1 MRTLL
6 LFIFA
11 LLFMGCQESGA
22 SHSKT
27 DSQSNSVFL
36 LDSKWQ
42 NQNGETF
49 QLEHLKGKNTVVAMI
64 FTSCTTACPIL
75 IADMKKI
82 YNGMDNQ
89 HKQSTSMVLIS
100 IDPETDTPEVLK
112 EFAKTQKMDQEPWQ
126 FLTSDKESIRDLA
139 NVLAVKYKEISPMEF
154 SHSNIISVFDKDGVL
169 VSQVEGTVQHD
180 KIISAVN
187 AL

>member
-6 LFIFA
+6 LFITS
-11 LLFMGCQESGA
+11 LLLLACQDSGT
-22 SHSKT
+22 SNTKI
-27 DSQSNSVFL
+27 DPQSNSVFL
-36 LDSKWQ
+36 LDSEWQ

-49 QLEHLKGKNTVVAMI
+49 QLEHLKGQNTVVAMI

-82 YNGMDNQ
+82 YNGIDAKHQ
-89 HKQSTSMVLIS
+89 KSTSMVLIS

-126 FLTSDKESIRDLA
+126 FLTSDKESIRNLA

-154 SHSNIISVFDKDGVL
+154 SHSNIISVFDENGVL
-169 VSQVEGTVQHD
+169 VSQVEGTVQHE
-180 KIISAVN
+180 KVISAVN